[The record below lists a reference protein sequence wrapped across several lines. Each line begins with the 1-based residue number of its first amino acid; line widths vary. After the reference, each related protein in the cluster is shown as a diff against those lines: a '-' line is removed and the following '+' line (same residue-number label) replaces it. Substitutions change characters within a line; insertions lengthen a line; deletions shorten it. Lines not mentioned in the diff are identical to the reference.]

1 MQGNALSDRLDEIL
15 REEENRIEGVEGLEA
30 DDLAPGGGEGGAEGD
45 ASSVGSG
52 VVEEK
57 DGAGRTPVPGVAR
70 RKNFL
75 KFRGVSMDTGV
86 APTGTSGAGGLMG
99 MDDDLDAMPASESQ
113 MDLMSRNSS
122 TEVLAQQM
130 TKRSS
135 GLRVLTEGVCLFVSF
150 PGPFLC
156 LLISFPLSFSRRH
169 YCDGAPNRRV
179 KGARVARCD
188 EAPLPET
195 RGAAVRAPRRQW
207 GQQRW
212 GERRGGCVSRR
223 RHAPDADAYQNEI
236 VDSFRRLARLARKVL
251 SRRPGAGRRPR

>member
-1 MQGNALSDRLDEIL
+1 MSQYMYRTNGARMWETPFSIVFDYSRCDPEYGTMQGNALSDRLDEIL

-57 DGAGRTPVPGVAR
+57 DGAGRTPVVPGVAR

-86 APTGTSGAGGLMG
+86 APTGASGAGGLMG

-135 GLRVLTEGVCLFVSF
+135 GLRVLTEGVCLFVLF
-150 PGPFLC
+150 PGLSSMFAYFFFSTFFFPKA
-156 LLISFPLSFSRRH
+156 LL
-169 YCDGAPNRRV
+169 
-179 KGARVARCD
+179 
-188 EAPLPET
+188 
-195 RGAAVRAPRRQW
+195 
-207 GQQRW
+207 
-212 GERRGGCVSRR
+212 
-223 RHAPDADAYQNEI
+223 
-236 VDSFRRLARLARKVL
+236 
-251 SRRPGAGRRPR
+251 